1 MTQHSAT
8 RSTIQPDIRIDGS
21 RVLGAIR
28 PYDTPELMRIHLAI
42 LAAITL
48 TTPLSAAS
56 ALTQPAAVPQGTV
69 LLQRFIRAVGGEAA
83 IRDVQSMSAS
93 GQIDL
98 PGSDESGQ
106 FSWAIADG
114 GRCVF
119 DLTFPTLGHSAFGS
133 DGLIGWE
140 SLTIGNT
147 NTVQQISLST
157 IESRRRRSNWFE
169 LALTLSA
176 RARSFETIGL
186 SIFDGAAAFEIRM
199 VDETNRV
206 HHLFFDS
213 ATHLLLGV
221 RLIERGPLGPADVTI
236 RFSNWKPVESLLLFH
251 TVSIDHADVRMR
263 LQFDQVSLQDVQQ
276 DRFTPPS
283 TVKTTPQTNAMPPN
297 D

>member
-1 MTQHSAT
+1 M
-8 RSTIQPDIRIDGS
+8 GGL
-21 RVLGAIR
+21 RVLKATW
-28 PYDTPELMRIHLAI
+28 PYDARKPMLIPLSI

-48 TTPLSAAS
+48 ATPLSAVHGRIQS
-56 ALTQPAAVPQGTV
+56 AAVPEGTV

-106 FSWAIADG
+106 FSWAVADG

-119 DLTFPTLGHSAFGS
+119 DMTFPNLGQSTFGT

-140 SLTIGNT
+140 SLTLGNT

-169 LALTLSA
+169 LALTLPA
-176 RARSFETIGL
+176 RARSFDTIGL
-186 SIFDGAAAFEIRM
+186 STFDGTAAFEIRM
-199 VDETNRV
+199 VDETDRI
-206 HHLFFDS
+206 HHVFFDS
-213 ATHLLLGV
+213 ATNLLLGV

-251 TVSIDHADVRMR
+251 TVSIDHADVHLR
-263 LQFDQVSLQDVQQ
+263 LQFDQVSLQDVPQ

-283 TVKTTPQTNAMPPN
+283 TLKTTPPEKAILPK
-297 D
+297 